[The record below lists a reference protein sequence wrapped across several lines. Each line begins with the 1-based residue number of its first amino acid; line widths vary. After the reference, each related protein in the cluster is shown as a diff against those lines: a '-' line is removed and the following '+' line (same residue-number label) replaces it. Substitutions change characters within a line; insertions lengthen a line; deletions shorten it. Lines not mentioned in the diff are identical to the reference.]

1 MLESI
6 AVVIPTLNRLDMTF
20 EAVESC
26 RKQSMPPNEII
37 VVDNGSEDGTLSA
50 DFGAGVQVLLEPSP
64 GAGHARLKGIECSS
78 SSHVVFLDSDDLL
91 LSNALEDLYKVAI
104 ATNAEITFGQF
115 QNFSDSPKG
124 RSFGKQVLYPSGS
137 TSMIRRDAFEKF
149 GHFKG
154 DNYSFAIW
162 IEAVRTLG
170 ATFSSTSEV
179 VALRR
184 IHDSNMGLSEESRQF
199 YLDLVRGRIEN
210 RSK

>member
-26 RKQSMPPNEII
+26 RNQSMPPTEIL
-37 VVDNGSEDGTLSA
+37 VVDNGSDDGTLSA
-50 DFGAGVQVLLEPSP
+50 DFGDGVRVLFEPSP
-64 GAGHARLKGIECSS
+64 GAGHARLKGLACSS
-78 SSHVVFLDSDDLL
+78 ASHIVFLDSDDLL
-91 LSNALEDLYKVAI
+91 LSNALEDLSKI
-104 ATNAEITFGQF
+104 ATVTHADITFGQL

-124 RSFGKQVLYPSGS
+124 RSFGKQVLHPSGS
-137 TSMIRRDAFEKF
+137 TSLIRRDAFNKF
-149 GHFKG
+149 GQFEG